1 MHYFDLQFISI
12 LIVQYWLAYNTRCH
26 NTKTIQINFVHIKL
40 SFYTLIK
47 YNINIFVFIFIIVF
61 TKNKINV
68 NFVKL
73 VFIIFL
79 RFFVIGFNR
88 LFFFSRTFCDCIG
101 RICVHSKHFLGMLS
115 THLHAI
121 REYVARPTN
130 GFLYL

>member
-88 LFFFSRTFCDCIG
+88 LFFFFKNILRLYWSHLCSFKTLSRNVVNTFT
-101 RICVHSKHFLGMLS
+101 RN
-115 THLHAI
+115 TWI
-121 REYVARPTN
+121 RCETN
-130 GFLYL
+130 